1 MELIHSVRE
10 MQQAAAAAVR
20 RGGRKVALVP
30 TMGSLHQGHATL
42 IRQARDKGALV
53 AVSIYVNPTQFGPAE
68 DFHKYPRDLDADCKL
83 CQRELV
89 DVVFAPSDE
98 EMYVGG
104 VWSQEVT
111 LAGQPVVPLPI
122 RGLYYSTFVD
132 EMVLSRHLESDT
144 RPGHFQGVSTVVVK
158 LFNIISPNLA
168 VFGMKDY
175 QQLKVIERI
184 TRDLHYPIEIV
195 PVPTVREEDGLA
207 CSSRNKHLDPMERA
221 QATVLWKALNVA
233 HDLFTGGE
241 HNTRRLEAAMLR
253 ALELA
258 PSARPDYVKIVHP
271 ESLEPVYEAQR
282 GSVALVAC
290 YIGKTRLI
298 DNLTF

>member
-1 MELIHSVRE
+1 MKLIRSVRE
-10 MQQAAAAAVR
+10 MQQASAAVR
-20 RGGRKVALVP
+20 CAGRKIALVP
-30 TMGSLHQGHATL
+30 TMGALHQGHATL
-42 IRQARDKGALV
+42 IRAARAKGALV
-53 AVSIYVNPTQFGPAE
+53 AVSIYVNPTQFGQGE
-68 DFHKYPRDLDADCKL
+68 DFQKYPRDLDADCQL
-83 CQRELV
+83 CQREFV
-89 DVVFAPSDE
+89 DVVFAPTDE

-104 VWSQEVT
+104 IWPEDVT
-111 LAGQPVVPLPI
+111 LSGQPVVPPPI
-122 RGLYYSTFVD
+122 RGLHYSTFVD
-132 EMVLSRHLESDT
+132 ETVLSRHLESDT
-144 RPGHFQGVSTVVVK
+144 RPGHFRGVCTVVVK
-158 LFNIISPNLA
+158 LFNIIYPNFA

-175 QQLKVIERI
+175 QQLKVVERI

-195 PVPTVREEDGLA
+195 PVPTVREADGLA
-207 CSSRNKHLDPMERA
+207 CSSRNQYLSPMERA

-233 HDLFTGGE
+233 HDLFKGGE
-241 HNTRRLEAAMLR
+241 RNARRLEAAMMR

-271 ESLEPVYEAQR
+271 ESLEPVGEAQR